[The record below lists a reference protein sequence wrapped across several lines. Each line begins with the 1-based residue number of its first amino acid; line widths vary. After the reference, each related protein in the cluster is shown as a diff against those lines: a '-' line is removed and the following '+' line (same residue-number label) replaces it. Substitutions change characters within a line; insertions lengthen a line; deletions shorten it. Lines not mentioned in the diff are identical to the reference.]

1 MLHLRFGSLA
11 YKIASRLEGDRF
23 RFWIATLS
31 LLSVVSPT
39 ATQEKCDP
47 NYENPLCVLT
57 ASDVDCAGSK
67 GNGPTY
73 LRGPVI
79 VIGEDICG
87 LDGTMTVLLVSVGS

>member
-1 MLHLRFGSLA
+1 MLQLRFGSLA

-39 ATQEKCDP
+39 ATQDKCDP
-47 NYENPLCVLT
+47 NYENQVCVLL

-67 GNGPTY
+67 GNGQTY
-73 LRGPVI
+73 VSGPVTFI
-79 VIGEDICG
+79 GTVIYGIDRDN
-87 LDGTMTVLLVSVGS
+87 DGIGCERR